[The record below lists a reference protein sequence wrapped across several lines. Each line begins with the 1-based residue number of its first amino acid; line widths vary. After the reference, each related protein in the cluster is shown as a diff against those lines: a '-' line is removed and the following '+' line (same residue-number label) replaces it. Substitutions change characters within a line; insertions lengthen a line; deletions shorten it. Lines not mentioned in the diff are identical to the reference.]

1 MLLPANWEGVVCSL
15 PEDAASLAGSFDAV
29 LWDLPLGDADNL
41 ALAVG
46 LRKAGYRGALL
57 IVSEDR
63 SRPTVLKC
71 LEAGVNYYLLKPLD
85 ATNLLD
91 KLAKLQAAAAPPRNE
106 PVTRVVRAWARVWRW
121 WLRRALTP
129 PRAMPKGR
137 ARPVRARSARGAQA
151 STASPCHRRCREFA
165 PVASPPPAPR

>member
-1 MLLPANWEGVVCSL
+1 LLVTSNVEFAEELQEMLHPANWEGVVCSL
-15 PEDAASLAGSFDAV
+15 PEDAASLGGSFDAV

-85 ATNLLD
+85 TTNLLD
-91 KLAKLQAAAAPPRNE
+91 KLAKLQAA
-106 PVTRVVRAWARVWRW
+106 
-121 WLRRALTP
+121 
-129 PRAMPKGR
+129 
-137 ARPVRARSARGAQA
+137 SASHATSR
-151 STASPCHRRCREFA
+151 
-165 PVASPPPAPR
+165 